1 MRRLTRLIDALG
13 SPAGVAVLSTL
24 LEGPRSLEQLR
35 SALEKQEIA
44 STPSTL
50 SALLLRFED
59 LGVVERDNRKAPY
72 NLLHRDAVAAA
83 LLHLASLGLAMAGS
97 EETEAKDLEQLSRR
111 TRLKGLGNPA
121 RSKSRS
127 S

>member
-1 MRRLTRLIDALG
+1 M
-13 SPAGVAVLSTL
+13 SVLL
-24 LEGPRSLEQLR
+24 DGPCSLEQLR
-35 SALEKQEIA
+35 GALKEQGIPT
-44 STPSTL
+44 STSTL

-97 EETEAKDLEQLSRR
+97 EEAEAKGLERLSRR
-111 TRLKGLGNPA
+111 ARVKGLDKPA
-121 RSKSRS
+121 GSSSRS
-127 S
+127 G